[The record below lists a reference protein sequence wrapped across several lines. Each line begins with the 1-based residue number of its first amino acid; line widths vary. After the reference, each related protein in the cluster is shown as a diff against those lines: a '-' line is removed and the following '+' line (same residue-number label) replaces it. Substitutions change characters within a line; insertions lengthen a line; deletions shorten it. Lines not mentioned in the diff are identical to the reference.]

1 MRRRKRG
8 GIRGVT
14 DRGRRVEGPETDCGP
29 VRHIPVL
36 LSEVMQTLAPQNGQR
51 FIDATFGAGGYS
63 RALLTSSACEV
74 LGLDR
79 DPNAIELGRALEA
92 EFAPRLKL
100 AESPFSELENAAK
113 AIGWTE
119 ADGIVFDLGVSSMQL
134 DEAERGFSFMRDGPL
149 DMRMSRSGPSAADA
163 VNTLSKEELA
173 GILYTFGEER
183 RSRSIAAA
191 IVKDRV
197 EAPFERTSQLAGLVE
212 RILGRRHD
220 DPKHPATRTFQALRL
235 YVNDELGELET
246 ALDAAERMLKPGGK
260 LAVVSFHSLED
271 RIVKR
276 FLAERSGKR
285 AGASRHLPEAVMEN
299 PPTFQ
304 LGGKHGVEPGA
315 DEIAANPRARSAR
328 LRWAIRGRVVQ
339 HS

>member
-63 RALLTSSACEV
+63 RALLLSSACEV

-246 ALDAAERMLKPGGK
+246 ALDAAERMLKSGGK